1 MDSHQKVLFVDA
13 TSGFYR
19 LARYPI
25 GDFFG
30 PIDLGLHL
38 SGRYS
43 SLNFGVGLLAGS
55 IFPGS
60 NRLFFTGFS
69 QAWGGFYVSS
79 IGGAGLVFDNLGINL
94 VALVGKAMVPSI
106 LYLNRVHGEEIEVR
120 FEPVDL
126 RAVWEQGRGGI
137 YGLLDHTFARFGS
150 SYSTESPDSG
160 RRPAT
165 PATNSA
171 LIGSVP
177 IDDRKLSTVDTWAG
191 RGGWGAS
198 CWRHGI
204 AAVISE
210 GAFVD
215 DDFRDRTVAD
225 QRFKDKYQKKMLTK
239 DVEATVKSRTIHGL
253 NTGSTSA

>member
-38 SGRYS
+38 SGRYN

-120 FEPVDL
+120 LEPVD
-126 RAVWEQGRGGI
+126 RAVRVGAG
-137 YGLLDHTFARFGS
+137 ARRHLRLTRLYLCPLRLIVQQPIREFWPWDRPPRLPTSAPSVPYRSTTGS
-150 SYSTESPDSG
+150 SPRSIPG
-160 RRPAT
+160 R
-165 PATNSA
+165 
-171 LIGSVP
+171 
-177 IDDRKLSTVDTWAG
+177 AG
-191 RGGWGAS
+191 AAWGAS
-198 CWRHGI
+198 CC
-204 AAVISE
+204 S
-210 GAFVD
+210 
-215 DDFRDRTVAD
+215 
-225 QRFKDKYQKKMLTK
+225 
-239 DVEATVKSRTIHGL
+239 
-253 NTGSTSA
+253 NTGLPP